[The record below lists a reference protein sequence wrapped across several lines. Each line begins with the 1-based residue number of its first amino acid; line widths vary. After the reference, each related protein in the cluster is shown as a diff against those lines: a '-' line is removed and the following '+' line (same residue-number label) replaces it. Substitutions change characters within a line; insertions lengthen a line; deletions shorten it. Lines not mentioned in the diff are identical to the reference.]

1 MFLMQH
7 ISEIDQ
13 LSGYPS
19 IDTEVLRTFV
29 AIADQ
34 GGFTR
39 AGELV
44 NRTQSAVSMQMKRL
58 EEDVLQRKLFERDGR
73 QVRLTPEGQV
83 LLGYARRILKLHSEV
98 FNTLREPHMVGL
110 VRIGTPDDY
119 VMRFLPGILKRFS
132 KAYPLI
138 QIELHCESST
148 VLMQRR
154 DLALT
159 VISREPGKEIGELLR
174 TERMV
179 WAAAPC
185 FCVEEHDAVP
195 LAVSGADCV
204 YTQWTQAALDATGRD
219 YRLAYHSTNVAAI
232 LAVVSAGLAAM
243 ICMESLVTEDLR
255 VLGSDEGFPA
265 LPSMNLHLLRNP
277 QMTSPITECLAEYIV
292 EGFRL

>member
-1 MFLMQH
+1 MQY

-13 LSGYPS
+13 LSSFPS
-19 IDTEVLRTFV
+19 IDTDVLRTFV

-119 VMRFLPGILKRFS
+119 VMRFLPGILQRFS

-138 QIELHCESST
+138 QIEMHCEAST

-159 VISREPGKEIGELLR
+159 VISREPGNEIGELLR

-179 WAAAPC
+179 WVAAPC
-185 FCVEEHDAVP
+185 FCVDEHEALP
-195 LAVSGADCV
+195 LAISGVDSFC
-204 YTQWTQAALDATGRD
+204 TQWTRAALDAAGRD
-219 YRLAYHSTNVAAI
+219 YRLAYHSSNVAAI
-232 LAVVSAGLAAM
+232 QAVVSAGLAVM
-243 ICMESLVTEDLR
+243 VSMESLVTEDLR
-255 VLGSDEGFPA
+255 VLGSEEGFPP
-265 LPSMNLHLLRNP
+265 LPSMNLRLLRNP
-277 QMTSPITECLAEYIV
+277 AMSSPITECLADYIL

>member
-1 MFLMQH
+1 MV
-7 ISEIDQ
+7 D
-13 LSGYPS
+13 YPS

-29 AIADQ
+29 AIAEK

-39 AGELV
+39 AGEAV

-119 VMRFLPGILKRFS
+119 VMRFLPGILKQFS

-138 QIELHCESST
+138 QIEMHCESST
-148 VLMQRR
+148 ILMQRR

-159 VISREPGKEIGELLR
+159 VISREPGKEVGELLR
-174 TERMV
+174 TERIV
-179 WAAAPC
+179 WAAAPS
-185 FCVEEHDAVP
+185 FCVDEHDTLP
-195 LAVSGADCV
+195 LAVPGTDCL
-204 YTQWTQAALDATGRD
+204 YTQWARTALDAAGRD
-219 YRLAYHSTNVAAI
+219 YRMAYHSSNGAAI
-232 LAVVSAGLAAM
+232 QAVVSAGLAVM
-243 ICMESLVTEDLR
+243 VSMESLVTADLR
-255 VLGSDEGFPA
+255 VLGSELGFPT

-277 QMTSPITECLAEYIV
+277 QITSPITECLAEYIV

>member
-1 MFLMQH
+1 MQY
-7 ISEIDQ
+7 ISEIDR
-13 LSGYPS
+13 LSSYPS

-39 AGELV
+39 AGEQV

-119 VMRFLPGILKRFS
+119 VMRYLPGILKRFS

-138 QIELHCESST
+138 QIEMHCESSPI
-148 VLMQRR
+148 LMQRR

-159 VISREPGKEIGELLR
+159 VISREPGNEMGELLR
-174 TERMV
+174 NERMV
-179 WAAAPC
+179 WVAAPC
-185 FCVEEHDAVP
+185 FCLDDHSALP
-195 LAVSGADCV
+195 LAISGMDSFC
-204 YTQWTQAALDATGRD
+204 TQWTRAALDAISRD
-219 YRLAYHSTNVAAI
+219 YRLAYHSSNGAAI
-232 LAVVSAGLAAM
+232 QAVVGAGLAVTVS
-243 ICMESLVTEDLR
+243 MESLVTEDLR
-255 VLGSDEGFPA
+255 VLGSEEGFPP
-265 LPSMNLHLLRNP
+265 LPSVNLRLLRNP
-277 QMTSPITECLAEYIV
+277 GMTSPITECLAEYIL
-292 EGFRL
+292 EGFKL

>member
-1 MFLMQH
+1 MTSF
-7 ISEIDQ
+7 
-13 LSGYPS
+13 PS

-29 AIADQ
+29 AIADL

-39 AGELV
+39 AGEQV

-119 VMRFLPGILKRFS
+119 VMRFLPGILKPFS

-138 QIELHCESST
+138 QIEMHCESST

-159 VISREPGKEIGELLR
+159 VISREPGNEMGELLR

-179 WAAAPC
+179 WAAAPS
-185 FCVEEHDAVP
+185 FCADEHETLP
-195 LAVSGADCV
+195 LAVSGADCL
-204 YTQWTQAALDATGRD
+204 YTQWTRSALEAAGRD
-219 YRLAYHSTNVAAI
+219 YRLAYHSTNGAAI
-232 LAVVSAGLAAM
+232 QAVVSAGLAVM
-243 ICMESLVTEDLR
+243 ISMESLVAEDLR
-255 VLGSDEGFPA
+255 VLGSEAGLPP
-265 LPSMNLHLLRNP
+265 LPSMNLHLLRNR
-277 QMTSPITECLAEYIV
+277 QMTSPITECLADYII
-292 EGFRL
+292 EGFKL